1 MRPALVVF
9 QYFLVQ
15 FAPATKGNGKKR
27 MNHCQQPPTV
37 EMQSCGELLS
47 CSGVQ
52 WVSSVTRAHWQDAQA
67 QEPVACCLLPLLQLM
82 LHFEVASAA
91 NQFRFHLQF
100 YSRLLSGD
108 EARRQRGSESGGQ
121 RFGGI
126 FGNQSL
132 DVIIGHINSALALSP
147 VAYIEI

>member
-37 EMQSCGELLS
+37 EMQSCGELQS

-67 QEPVACCLLPLLQLM
+67 QEPVACCLLPPLQLM
-82 LHFEVASAA
+82 LHFGVGIE
-91 NQFRFHLQF
+91 
-100 YSRLLSGD
+100 SRLQRTNFGFICNFTLAERERREGRGEASQGD
-108 EARRQRGSESGGQ
+108 SDLAV
-121 RFGGI
+121 
-126 FGNQSL
+126 SL
-132 DVIIGHINSALALSP
+132 AINH
-147 VAYIEI
+147 